1 RPSTRT
7 GTTSRSAIA
16 PTMPH
21 MCQPHS
27 LFASPQLYL
36 FAASA
41 RTRPG
46 AGRTPLEPHKNLSI
60 QWLECWHAICFRFWC
75 KTHPDPPPRSTAMN
89 ATQPWNT
96 WSVAGFVRRLREQ
109 VKFGYDDA
117 ALEGHGRF
125 DVAQVEQS
133 LINLLRNAHE

>member
-1 RPSTRT
+1 
-7 GTTSRSAIA
+7 
-16 PTMPH
+16 
-21 MCQPHS
+21 
-27 LFASPQLYL
+27 
-36 FAASA
+36 
-41 RTRPG
+41 
-46 AGRTPLEPHKNLSI
+46 
-60 QWLECWHAICFRFWC
+60 
-75 KTHPDPPPRSTAMN
+75 MN

-133 LINLLRNAHE
+133 LINLLRNAHESGSPPSQVRLELRRLPFYSTKRNGTGLGLALAREICEAPGGRIALQNREGGGLKVSLTFPA